1 MKGKEKERKKKKMEY
16 KTEKSQTKPYT
27 VSPFIFIFR
36 KSVRTDGS
44 LICAIK
50 IQFDFMST
58 LIQVAYS

>member
-1 MKGKEKERKKKKMEY
+1 MEY